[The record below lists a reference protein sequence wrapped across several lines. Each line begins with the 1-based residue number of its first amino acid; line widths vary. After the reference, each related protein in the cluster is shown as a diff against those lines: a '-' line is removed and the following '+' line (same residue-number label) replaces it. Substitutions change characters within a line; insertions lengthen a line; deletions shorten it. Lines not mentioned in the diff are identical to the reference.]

1 MFDIGFWELML
12 VGIVAL
18 LVVGPEELPALLR
31 TAGTYVGKARRF
43 IGDVRSE
50 LDMEVNRAEE
60 IKRRMTEES
69 RIAELHEVID
79 ETKATIPVGSA
90 AKPAPAPSTTE
101 RSDDVAP
108 NVETGNSDTHNSDTK
123 KDSTADHG
131 NTP

>member
-12 VGIVAL
+12 VGVVAL

-43 IGDVRSE
+43 ISDVRAE

-60 IKRRMTEES
+60 IKRRMAEEA

-79 ETKATIPVGSA
+79 ETKATIPVRSAPRPKTDSASSEPSENDKKPGS
-90 AKPAPAPSTTE
+90 
-101 RSDDVAP
+101 
-108 NVETGNSDTHNSDTK
+108 
-123 KDSTADHG
+123 ADHG
-131 NTP
+131 DAP